1 MNINALI
8 EQCVDVLFAKG
19 YNEASIRSYQDK
31 WRQYVLPFA
40 KSQGTT
46 LYSKDLGERLLEAN
60 LPGKSLSSRKS
71 LIRYNID
78 RVCWNRDYLTAFE
91 NDA

>member
-1 MNINALI
+1 MNKSMNINALI
-8 EQCVDVLFAKG
+8 EQCADVLFAKG

-46 LYSKDLGERLLEAN
+46 LYSKDLGERFLEAN
-60 LPGKSLSSRKS
+60 LPGKVFFLA
-71 LIRYNID
+71 
-78 RVCWNRDYLTAFE
+78 RVSFVALQY
-91 NDA
+91 